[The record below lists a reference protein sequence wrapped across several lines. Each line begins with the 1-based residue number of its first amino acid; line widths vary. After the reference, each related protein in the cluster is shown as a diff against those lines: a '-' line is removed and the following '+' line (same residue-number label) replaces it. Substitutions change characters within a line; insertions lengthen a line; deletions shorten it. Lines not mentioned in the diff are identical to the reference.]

1 MFQRSANYIVFLTKV
16 KRERR
21 PFLERARID
30 LSSKLSLTYGI
41 NVNHYKSVH
50 HPLSNMPVRIGN
62 TRQLSEQISKLFFQ
76 VSVQVYSLLSQTE
89 GERKTFF
96 RGWKKWGY
104 IVSYCCLLDPLTN
117 KNCRGWSS
125 MINLWIDSR
134 ICQKESC
141 GYEGECLINT

>member
-16 KRERR
+16 KTERR

-30 LSSKLSLTYGI
+30 LSSKLSLKYGI

-104 IVSYCCLLDPLTN
+104 IVRLLLRALGCYKRWGKSILCEIWNNPTIPLLFIRPPY
-117 KNCRGWSS
+117 K
-125 MINLWIDSR
+125 
-134 ICQKESC
+134 
-141 GYEGECLINT
+141 